1 MEILDDDIIKY
12 YNEERS
18 VMKTKIIRE
27 IIDNNNKTF
36 KIGDDV
42 HFILNRNSKSYSC
55 FGIINDIKEDG
66 FVIRNVE
73 IDKMHVSDL
82 LFIKYCEVKDGTLS
96 ITYNGYC

>member
-12 YNEERS
+12 YNEERL

-42 HFILNRNSKSYSC
+42 HFTLNRNSKSYSC

-66 FVIRNVE
+66 FGIENVE
-73 IDKMHVSDL
+73 VDKMRVSDSL
-82 LFIKYCEVKDGTLS
+82 YVKYSEVKDGTLS
-96 ITYNGYC
+96 ITDNGYC